1 METGYDGRAVR
12 WQDDLPQADDIG
24 AEAGR
29 RAAARLGARKIASTT
44 APVIFENRLAGSLMS
59 PLIGAISGPSI
70 ARGSSFLKDKL
81 GQQIFAK
88 GIHVTDDPHRPRGL
102 GSSPFDDEGVAN

>member
-29 RAAARLGARKIASTT
+29 RAAGRLGARKIASTT
-44 APVIFENRLAGSLMS
+44 APVVFENRLAASLLS
-59 PLIGAISGPSI
+59 PLIGAVSGPSI
-70 ARGSSFLKDKL
+70 ARGTSWQKDRRA
-81 GQQIFAK
+81 QPVFAK
-88 GIHVTDDPHRPRGL
+88 GISVPDDPPRRRGL
-102 GSSPFDDEGVAN
+102 GSSPFDDEGVE

>member
-29 RAAARLGARKIASTT
+29 RAVSRLGARKIASTT
-44 APVIFENRLAGSLMS
+44 APVIFENRLAISVLG
-59 PLIGAISGPSI
+59 PLIGAISGPSV
-70 ARGSSFLKDKL
+70 ARGVSFLKDKL

-88 GIHVTDDPHRPRGL
+88 GITLTDHPHVKRGL
-102 GSSPFDDEGVAN
+102 GSS

>member
-29 RAAARLGARKIASTT
+29 RAAGRLGARKIASTT
-44 APVIFENRLAGSLMS
+44 APVIFENRLAASLLS
-59 PLIGAISGPSI
+59 PLVGALSGPSI
-70 ARGSSFLKDKL
+70 ARGTSSRKEKR
-81 GQQIFAK
+81 GQPVFAT
-88 GIHVTDDPHRPRGL
+88 GVSVTDDPHRPRGL
-102 GSSPFDDEGVAN
+102 GSSPFDDEGV